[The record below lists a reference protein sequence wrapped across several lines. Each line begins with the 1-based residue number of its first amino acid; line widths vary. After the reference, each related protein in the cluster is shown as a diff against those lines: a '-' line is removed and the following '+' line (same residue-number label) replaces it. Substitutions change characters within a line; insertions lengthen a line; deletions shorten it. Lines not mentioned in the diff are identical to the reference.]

1 MMDSATGMA
10 AASGIIT
17 VLKYILI
24 TLGGGIAL
32 GAVGGL
38 IYAGIRYP
46 NPNKRSIFTAR
57 QKVIMLICVLLGVG
71 LIVTAFV
78 YQPGEKDPG
87 GDLMVNAMIDP
98 ATGMPMTDESGHVL
112 GQDGMPLMDENG
124 NYLDMNGMPVAPG
137 DEMEPNGDEPVDD
150 ALPEGE
156 DGEAEGADE
165 DSSEADGEES
175 SSDED
180 ADSSSEDAG
189 SDSGSTVTGGSVPG
203 GSGGGA
209 VAVIGG
215 GSGVVR
221 IG

>member
-78 YQPGEKDPG
+78 YQPGEKDSG

-124 NYLDMNGMPVAPG
+124 KYLDMNGMPVAPG
-137 DEMEPNGDEPVDD
+137 DEMEPDGEEPVDG

-156 DGEAEGADE
+156 DGEAE

-175 SSDED
+175 SGEED
-180 ADSSSEDAG
+180 AGSSSEDAG
-189 SDSGSTVTGGSVPG
+189 SDGGSTVTGGSVPG
-203 GSGGGA
+203 GNGGGA
-209 VAVIGG
+209 VAIIGG
-215 GSGVVR
+215 MGGAVR
-221 IG
+221 VG